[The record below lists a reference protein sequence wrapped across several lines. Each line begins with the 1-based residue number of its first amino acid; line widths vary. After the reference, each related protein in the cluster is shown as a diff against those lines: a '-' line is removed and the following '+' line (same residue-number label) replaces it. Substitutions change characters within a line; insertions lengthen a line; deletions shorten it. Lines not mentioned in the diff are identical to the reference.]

1 MRVHVCL
8 SMARPETT
16 WSVSSVLSLVSVWAS
31 DPKGLA
37 RDAGVWPPVICNF
50 ALKILNLI
58 KLLDKLALLALQHRK
73 K

>member
-1 MRVHVCL
+1 MRVDVCL

-58 KLLDKLALLALQHRK
+58 KLLDILALLALQHRK

>member
-1 MRVHVCL
+1 MRVDVCL
-8 SMARPETT
+8 SMTRLETI
-16 WSVSSVLSLVSVWAS
+16 WAVSSVLSLVSVWAN